1 MSIFESKKT
10 KKYKEAAWNY
20 RAIAEVMF
28 DDLRMIRQAI
38 AEGRRTKEEA
48 YDYLEGTGSWLEEK
62 LEEFKKE
69 YDD

>member
-20 RAIAEVMF
+20 RAIAEVMLGDF
-28 DDLRMIRQAI
+28 KMVKRSLAT
-38 AEGRRTKEEA
+38 GKTTKEEA
-48 YDYLEGTGSWLEEK
+48 YDFLEGTGSWLEEK

>member
-10 KKYKEAAWNY
+10 KKYKEEAWNY
-20 RAIAEVMF
+20 RAVAEVMF
-28 DDLRMIRQAI
+28 DDFRMVRKSI
-38 AEGRRTKEEA
+38 AEGRITKEEA
-48 YDYLEGTGSWLEEK
+48 YDFLEGSGSWLEEK